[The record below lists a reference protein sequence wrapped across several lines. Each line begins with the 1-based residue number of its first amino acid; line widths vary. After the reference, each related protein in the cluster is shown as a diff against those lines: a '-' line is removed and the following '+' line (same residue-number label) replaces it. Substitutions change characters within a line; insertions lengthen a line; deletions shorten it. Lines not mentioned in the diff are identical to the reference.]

1 MLTELRA
8 LFQLEIH
15 KHAGML
21 FFTIM

>member
-15 KHAGML
+15 KHPGML